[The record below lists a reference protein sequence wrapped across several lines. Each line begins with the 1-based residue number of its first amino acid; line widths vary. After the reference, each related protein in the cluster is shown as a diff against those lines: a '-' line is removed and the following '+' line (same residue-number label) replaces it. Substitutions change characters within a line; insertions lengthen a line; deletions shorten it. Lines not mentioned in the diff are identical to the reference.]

1 MQLSDLF
8 SYTIVLNSSSPRRK
22 QLLTD
27 LGFKIKQVKTS
38 VDEVYPKDTPVFDIP
53 AYLSVQKA
61 DAYKEILSDKEIL
74 LCSDTMVFLGEAPL
88 GKPIEKQEAC
98 NMLKHLSNNVHTVVS
113 ACCLRHKTKERV
125 FSQTTKVRFK
135 PLSMEEIEYY
145 VQKYSPLDKAGAY
158 GIQEWIGM
166 IGIESIEGDFY
177 NVMGLPTQRLFEQLL
192 SITSL

>member
-38 VDEVYPKDTPVFDIP
+38 VDEVYPKDIPVFDIP

-61 DAYKEILSDKEIL
+61 DAYKEIISDKEIL
-74 LCSDTMVFLGEAPL
+74 LCSDTMVFLGETPL
-88 GKPIEKQEAC
+88 GKPIDKQEAC
-98 NMLKHLSNNVHTVVS
+98 NMLKNLSNNVHTVVS
-113 ACCLRHKTKERV
+113 ACCLRHKNEERV

-145 VQKYSPLDKAGAY
+145 VQTYSPLDKAGAY